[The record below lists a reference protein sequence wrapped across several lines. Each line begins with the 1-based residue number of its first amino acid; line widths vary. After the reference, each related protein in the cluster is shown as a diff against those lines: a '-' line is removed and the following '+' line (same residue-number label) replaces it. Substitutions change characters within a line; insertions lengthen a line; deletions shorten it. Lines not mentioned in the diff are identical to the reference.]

1 MKISTTALGIVAM
14 AASPFLLIELSLG
27 RQGNTSMT
35 GLGDLIYMAGWT
47 CVVIALLRLHA
58 TGSGN
63 KHKMILYVQLGTL
76 MVAQAWNIWTIAD
89 PGNTSLLFRI
99 MDFFWPTSNIILLVA
114 GIIIAVKGVL
124 QGWKRYAVLI
134 AGSWLPFSIIVF
146 MSVGNG
152 MGGIII
158 SGGYSTI
165 AWFGMG
171 YMTWK
176 SRLEID
182 AQYHENNLQSI

>member
-14 AASPFLLIELSLG
+14 AASPFLFIQMSLG
-27 RQGNTSMT
+27 GGGNTSMT
-35 GLGDLIYMAGWT
+35 GVCDLIYMTGWT

-58 TGSGN
+58 TGPGN
-63 KHKMILYVQLGTL
+63 KDKIILYVQLATL

-89 PGNTSLLFRI
+89 PANTSLLFRI
-99 MDFFWPTSNIILLVA
+99 MDFFWPISNIILLVA
-114 GIIIAVKGVL
+114 GIIIAVKGIL
-124 QGWKRYAVLI
+124 QGWKRYVVLI

-146 MSVGNG
+146 MLVGNG
-152 MGGIII
+152 MAGIII
-158 SGGYSTI
+158 SGVYSTI

-176 SRLEID
+176 SRLESD
-182 AQYHENNLQSI
+182 SQYHESNVQSI

>member
-1 MKISTTALGIVAM
+1 
-14 AASPFLLIELSLG
+14 
-27 RQGNTSMT
+27 MT
-35 GLGDLIYMAGWT
+35 GLCDLIYMTGWS
-47 CVVIALLRLHA
+47 CVVIALLRLQA
-58 TGSGN
+58 TGPGN
-63 KHKMILYVQLGTL
+63 KDKMILYVQLATL

-99 MDFFWPTSNIILLVA
+99 MDFFWPISNIILLVA

-124 QGWKRYAVLI
+124 RGWKRYAVLI

-146 MSVGNG
+146 VLVGNR

-158 SGGYSTI
+158 SGVYSTM

-176 SRLEID
+176 SRLD
-182 AQYHENNLQSI
+182 SDSQYHESNVQSI